1 MYIFFCEFQLFFTR
15 FVFTNGAIYGILY
28 FADFF
33 SAEYEKPRSTPN
45 EKIFC
50 GGGNDDCGAVP
61 VCRLFG
67 ADRCEH
73 LLGMADDPATTY
85 DPNFYESLDYEVSFA
100 NTESNSASRLTIEI
114 DTENSSYNITTEA
127 VGTMSFPTP
136 TDPRRRIPTFITC
149 ARR

>member
-1 MYIFFCEFQLFFTR
+1 MTIAALF
-15 FVFTNGAIYGILY
+15 L
-28 FADFF
+28 FAGC
-33 SAEYEKPRSTPN
+33 SAQIVASISSGWLT
-45 EKIFC
+45 
-50 GGGNDDCGAVP
+50 
-61 VCRLFG
+61 
-67 ADRCEH
+67 
-73 LLGMADDPATTY
+73 DPATTY

-100 NTESNSASRLTIEI
+100 NTESNSTSRLTIEI